1 MRNRSFRYFKIDKLS
16 YIQKLGSGMSNALIG
31 FSGFVGSTL
40 RKHAS
45 FESLY
50 RSTNIGEIE
59 GKSFD
64 TVVCA
69 GAPAQ
74 KWIANREPEADREK
88 IEGLIAHLKTIQC
101 KTFILISTVDVFKNP
116 LGVDEDTPV
125 DEAGLHAY
133 GLNRRLLEK
142 FVESHFPRHL
152 IARLPGLVGPG
163 LRKNVIFDFMN
174 DNNLHAIDS
183 RGVFQFYPMVNLWYD
198 IQIAL
203 DAGLK
208 LVHLTAEPISVA
220 DISAQGFGKLFEQA
234 QANSPAVYDLRTRYA
249 QIFGTSGNYQY
260 SRRETIQAV
269 RAYAQ
274 SEPRTL
280 KAIQGASA

>member
-1 MRNRSFRYFKIDKLS
+1 MI
-16 YIQKLGSGMSNALIG
+16 NALIG

-40 RKHAS
+40 LKQAP

-64 TVVCA
+64 MVVCA

-74 KWIANREPEADREK
+74 KWIANREPEADRQK
-88 IEGLIAHLKTIQC
+88 IEGLIANLKSMTC
-101 KTFILISTVDVFKNP
+101 KTFVLISTVDVFKNP
-116 LGVDEDTPV
+116 LGVDEDTAV
-125 DEAGLHAY
+125 DESGLHAY
-133 GLNRRLLEK
+133 GLHRRLLEK

-152 IARLPGLVGPG
+152 IVRLPGLVGPG
-163 LRKNVIFDFMN
+163 LRKNVIYDFLN

-203 DAGLK
+203 NAGLK

-220 DISAQGFGKLFEQA
+220 DVSEHGFGRPFEQT
-234 QANSPAVYDLRTRYA
+234 QANSPGSYDMRTRYA
-249 QIFGTSGNYQY
+249 KIFGTSGHYQY
-260 SRRETIQAV
+260 HRRETIQAV

-274 SEPRTL
+274 SEPHTL
-280 KAIQGASA
+280 KSAQGAST